1 VTGGKVLARRGTDG
15 TLNLLSLAAPQPA
28 SGVTEAPDMARAP
41 GRSPDDSSSNSG
53 WIVNAPA
60 IQVTG
65 LEVALIDEFVK
76 PAGRFTLAPVD
87 IDLKGFSTAPDQTLN
102 LVAGFALD
110 TGGTF
115 SLQASGVPADQSYSA
130 SLTLEELNLVA
141 LQPYVGSYTQMTLLS
156 GTLGAKLEAEWLPD
170 RYRLAGDVHS
180 SRLHAVDDALREDF
194 IKWERI
200 AITDIEY
207 RSRPESLN
215 IGAITARAPYVRL
228 IIAPDQ
234 TTNVAKILTAPG
246 TAPGPVQTVQG
257 TGQDPAGRTTPMA
270 MSIGRIRVDNGS
282 ANFADFWITPNYA
295 VSLQQLA
302 GTITGLSSRRDS
314 RARVA
319 LNGKIDRYAPVEIA
333 GELNLLS
340 ASLFTDLRVKFDG
353 VELTSVTPYSGRF
366 AGYRIEKGKL
376 SVDVRYLVENRKL
389 EAEQRFIVDQL
400 TLGERVDS
408 PDAVKL
414 PLRLAVALLKD
425 RNGVI
430 DLGLPVSG
438 SLDDPKFRIGPIV
451 WKAFVN
457 LLTGI
462 ATSPFKLLGGMFG
475 GGEEVNLIDFAPG
488 SATLDAAATEKLG
501 ALTRALRERPQLALE
516 VPAVWTPDADAA
528 VLAARQLEA
537 RLEAIARSR
546 QETPGASSDPARRF
560 ELLLALH
567 RADRKDAAL
576 PPGAQALQAA
586 RARDRDPAALAA
598 ANAEL
603 ESALRA
609 GVETLEPEL
618 QALAQQR
625 ARVIQD
631 ALLSSGEI
639 EPGRVFMLASG
650 AQPAVAEKA
659 RIALSLK

>member
-1 VTGGKVLARRGTDG
+1 
-15 TLNLLSLAAPQPA
+15 
-28 SGVTEAPDMARAP
+28 
-41 GRSPDDSSSNSG
+41 
-53 WIVNAPA
+53 
-60 IQVTG
+60 
-65 LEVALIDEFVK
+65 
-76 PAGRFTLAPVD
+76 
-87 IDLKGFSTAPDQTLN
+87 
-102 LVAGFALD
+102 
-110 TGGTF
+110 
-115 SLQASGVPADQSYSA
+115 
-130 SLTLEELNLVA
+130 
-141 LQPYVGSYTQMTLLS
+141 
-156 GTLGAKLEAEWLPD
+156 
-170 RYRLAGDVHS
+170 
-180 SRLHAVDDALREDF
+180 
-194 IKWERI
+194 
-200 AITDIEY
+200 
-207 RSRPESLN
+207 
-215 IGAITARAPYVRL
+215 
-228 IIAPDQ
+228 
-234 TTNVAKILTAPG
+234 
-246 TAPGPVQTVQG
+246 
-257 TGQDPAGRTTPMA
+257 
-270 MSIGRIRVDNGS
+270 
-282 ANFADFWITPNYA
+282 
-295 VSLQQLA
+295 
-302 GTITGLSSRRDS
+302 
-314 RARVA
+314 
-319 LNGKIDRYAPVEIA
+319 
-333 GELNLLS
+333 
-340 ASLFTDLRVKFDG
+340 

-408 PDAVKL
+408 PDAVRL

-488 SATLDAAATEKLG
+488 SATLDAAATEKLS

-528 VLAARQLEA
+528 VLAARQLDT

-546 QETPGASSDPARRF
+546 PETSGASSDPATRF

-576 PPGAQALQAA
+576 PPGAQALQAV
-586 RARDRDPAALAA
+586 RARDRDAAAVAA

-603 ESALRA
+603 ESTLRA
-609 GVETLEPEL
+609 GVDALEPAL

-625 ARVIQD
+625 ARAIQD
-631 ALLSSGEI
+631 ALLSSGEV

-659 RIALSLK
+659 RVALSLK